1 MRVADAILNK
11 DFYSPTI
18 AERPMK
24 TIAIGSILA
33 IFAVMAT
40 VPAFADHVTVEVS
53 VPAGSST
60 PGCET
65 TNECY
70 IPAEVTIDAGS
81 EVVWSNDDSASHT
94 VTSGTPND
102 GPDGIFD
109 SSLFLSGQTFSHMF
123 EEEGEFPYFCL
134 VHPWMQGTVIVQA
147 VGEEHTDEEHTD
159 EETTDDHAHG
169 EHGAM
174 VMSQDG
180 SVMVHIDSDEPAE
193 GAESMVS
200 VEFVDADGNPIE
212 HVNFEITV
220 TQDDNEVLAETS
232 QHVHSGV
239 TEYTTAALSSDSPLD
254 VQVTILGIG
263 LPDDEANWTGPMGET
278 VSAQVVPEFGPL
290 AMIILAV
297 AIVSIVVV
305 TARSK
310 VIPRL

>member
-1 MRVADAILNK
+1 
-11 DFYSPTI
+11 
-18 AERPMK
+18 MK

-40 VPAFADHVTVEVS
+40 APAFADHAIVDVS
-53 VPAGSST
+53 IPAGSST
-60 PGCET
+60 QGCET

-70 IPAEVTIDAGS
+70 VPSEVTIDAGS
-81 EVVWSNDDSASHT
+81 EVVWTNDDSASHT
-94 VTSGTPND
+94 VTSGDIKNG
-102 GPDGIFD
+102 GPDGNFD
-109 SSLFLSGQTFSHMF
+109 SGLFLSGQTFSNTF

-134 VHPWMQGTVIVQA
+134 VHPWMEGMVIVQA
-147 VGEEHTDEEHTD
+147 ASEEHTDEEHTD
-159 EETTDDHAHG
+159 EEGHEHDA
-169 EHGAM
+169 HGAM

-180 SVMVHIDSDEPAE
+180 SVTVHIDSDEPAQ
-193 GAESMVS
+193 GAEAMVS

-212 HVNFEITV
+212 HVNFEITA
-220 TQDDNEVLAETS
+220 TQDGNEVLAETA
-232 QHVHSGV
+232 QHAHSGV
-239 TEYTTAALSSDSPLD
+239 TEFTTSELGSDGPLD

-263 LPDDEANWTGPMGET
+263 LPDDEANWTGPKGEA

-297 AIVSIVVV
+297 AIVSIVAV

>member
-1 MRVADAILNK
+1 
-11 DFYSPTI
+11 
-18 AERPMK
+18 MK

-33 IFAVMAT
+33 IFAVMVTA
-40 VPAFADHVTVEVS
+40 PAFADHVTVDVTI
-53 VPAGSST
+53 PAGSAT
-60 PGCET
+60 PGCES

-70 IPAEVTIDAGS
+70 IDSEVTLDAGS
-81 EVVWSNDDSASHT
+81 EVVWSNEDSASHT
-94 VTSGTPND
+94 VTSGDPKN

-109 SSLFLSGQTFSHMF
+109 SGLFLSGQTFSHTF

-147 VGEEHTDEEHTD
+147 AGEEHTDEEHTD
-159 EETTDDHAHG
+159 EEHTDEEHDHEA
-169 EHGAM
+169 HGAM

-180 SVMVHIDSDEPAE
+180 SVMIHIDSDEPAE
-193 GAESMVS
+193 GVEAVVS

-212 HVNFEITV
+212 HVNFEITA
-220 TQDDNEVLAETS
+220 TQDGNEVIAETT

-239 TEYTTAALSSDSPLD
+239 TEFTTAELGSDSPLD

-263 LPDDEANWTGPMGET
+263 LPDDEANWTGPKGEA

-297 AIVSIVVV
+297 AIVSIVAVS
-305 TARSK
+305 ARSK

>member
-1 MRVADAILNK
+1 
-11 DFYSPTI
+11 
-18 AERPMK
+18 MK
-24 TIAIGSILA
+24 TIALGSILA

-53 VPAGSST
+53 IPAGSGT
-60 PGCET
+60 PGCES

-70 IPAEVTIDAGS
+70 IESEVTIDAGS

-94 VTSGTPND
+94 VTSGDPKG

-109 SSLFLSGQTFSHMF
+109 SGLFLSGQTFSHMF

-134 VHPWMQGTVIVQA
+134 VHPWMQGMVIVQA
-147 VGEEHTDEEHTD
+147 AGEEHTDEEHID
-159 EETTDDHAHG
+159 EEGHEHG
-169 EHGAM
+169 THGAM

-180 SVMVHIDSDEPAE
+180 SVTVHIDSDEPAQ
-193 GAESMVS
+193 GAEAMVS

-212 HVNFEITV
+212 HVNFEITA
-220 TQDDNEVLAETS
+220 TQDGNEVLAETA
-232 QHVHSGV
+232 QHAHSGV
-239 TEYTTAALSSDSPLD
+239 TEFTTSELGSDGPLD

-263 LPDDEANWTGPMGET
+263 LPDDEANWTGPKGEA

-297 AIVSIVVV
+297 AIVSIVAV

>member
-1 MRVADAILNK
+1 
-11 DFYSPTI
+11 
-18 AERPMK
+18 MK

-40 VPAFADHVTVEVS
+40 APAFADHVTVDVTIP
-53 VPAGSST
+53 VGSAT
-60 PGCET
+60 PGCES

-70 IPAEVTIDAGS
+70 IDAEVTIDAGS
-81 EVVWSNDDSASHT
+81 EVVWSNEDSASHT
-94 VTSGTPND
+94 VTSGDPKN

-109 SSLFLSGQTFSHMF
+109 SGLFLSGQTFSHMF

-147 VGEEHTDEEHTD
+147 AGEEHTDEEHTD
-159 EETTDDHAHG
+159 EEHTDEEHDHEA
-169 EHGAM
+169 HGAM

-180 SVMVHIDSDEPAE
+180 SVMIHIDSDEPAE
-193 GAESMVS
+193 GVEAMVS

-212 HVNFEITV
+212 HVNFEITA
-220 TQDDNEVLAETS
+220 TQDGNEVLAETA
-232 QHVHSGV
+232 QHIHSGV
-239 TEYTTAALSSDSPLD
+239 TEFTTAELGSDSPLD

-263 LPDDEANWTGPMGET
+263 LPDDEANWTGPKGEA

-297 AIVSIVVV
+297 AIVSIVAVS
-305 TARSK
+305 ARSK

>member
-1 MRVADAILNK
+1 
-11 DFYSPTI
+11 
-18 AERPMK
+18 MK

-40 VPAFADHVTVEVS
+40 APAFADHVTVDVTI
-53 VPAGSST
+53 PAGSAT
-60 PGCET
+60 PGCES

-70 IPAEVTIDAGS
+70 IDAEVTIDAGS
-81 EVVWSNDDSASHT
+81 EVVWSNEDSASHT
-94 VTSGTPND
+94 VTSGDPKN

-109 SSLFLSGQTFSHMF
+109 SGLFLSGQTFSHMF

-147 VGEEHTDEEHTD
+147 AGEEHTDEEHTD
-159 EETTDDHAHG
+159 EEHTDEEHDHEA
-169 EHGAM
+169 HGAM

-180 SVMVHIDSDEPAE
+180 SVMIHIDSDEPAE
-193 GAESMVS
+193 GVEAMVS

-212 HVNFEITV
+212 HVNFEITA
-220 TQDDNEVLAETS
+220 TQDGNEVLAETA
-232 QHVHSGV
+232 QHIHSGV
-239 TEYTTAALSSDSPLD
+239 TEFTTAELGSDSPLD

-263 LPDDEANWTGPMGET
+263 LPDDEANWTGPKGEA

-297 AIVSIVVV
+297 AIVSIVAVS
-305 TARSK
+305 ARSK